1 MNELILAHRLMVT
14 ESDVL
19 FKTSYL
25 HPFWIGI
32 FNPTLAFIYQ
42 LRALDSSLLRSNSNV

>member
-1 MNELILAHRLMVT
+1 MVT

-19 FKTSYL
+19 FKTSCL
-25 HPFWIGI
+25 HLFWIEI
-32 FNPTLAFIYQ
+32 FNPTNVGIAFIYQ